1 MQLNNNLT
9 LSQQIQLVVDKRNE
23 ALSSLTPLVT
33 QANVWKNWIDSIVA
47 FLEVYD
53 SDWNGILW
61 DSGEATA
68 SRWDEIRPKIDEFK
82 SKIYNLIETDKE
94 NEGSLTEAYARAS
107 RSYLNLGSI
116 GPWRRG
122 KSEFIAR
129 MTQLDSWIVPRS
141 KLDKCTGTT
150 INIINDK
157 YYSSSEDNEGKD
169 NVALIYHYTV
179 KEMCAILNQYF
190 VYLDIDLQVTAN
202 TPAEFKAFC
211 DSNRRKI
218 LHIERQVGKKGF
230 KDTLDEYIQNVDE
243 YYKDLDGEVLIIS
256 NLDTEQSKRV
266 YRPCVSYRKTPDNI
280 GTEVSYK
287 VLATKKA
294 IVYTHFKLLD
304 TEVGKIQIVDTP
316 GLGEKRIGVDEALEK
331 ALKKD
336 LDIAI
341 GLGKVAPAI
350 DDEDLVQ
357 QFHEKLKIELKGR
370 KPEDWLFYLFNVW
383 STAADIDKDVVTTV
397 KRKILEDLR
406 VPVSKENINYPGITI
421 QEDHQAFI
429 DCRNDFSLV
438 GYNEDGTL
446 DMSDDKGI
454 EPFIKHVLEQMVT
467 SIQGVDEAFYA
478 KAKTDYE
485 DVKTFHSELVSELN
499 GLSLKNYNMFNIID
513 DQIVALHKELHSF
526 QKINIVE
533 SIQNNIQGLQ
543 SEPTGMALLSSFVE
557 DTSMDEKKLKGFGGD
572 DSRSI
577 QFIYE
582 RLKPIW
588 EQSTNQL
595 TEGQYDGNR
604 EFNVY
609 SERKKDLFNK
619 MKRDIANRIDEHDA
633 IEKVRQRKEEF
644 AQVFLSVGLMRYIL
658 PNSSPETFYED
669 ICEELEKQET
679 SYGNLINLF
688 SKFNDFEVTIKDDIR
703 ALLDATL
710 TSCLHDDD
718 FGNDGFTT
726 YESAVKSFI
735 HSLFFIEQ
743 SIKDSVGESGS
754 SISRVILN
762 QSKKFNNECLDLAS
776 ITDKMEMG
784 QSPLRNEL
792 HVLYDE
798 YKDKFFV
805 DDESTVKQG
814 IVDRWKRT
822 IK

>member
-1 MQLNNNLT
+1 MQSNNNLT

-23 ALSSLTPLVT
+23 ALSTLTPLVN
-33 QANVWKNWIDSIVA
+33 QANSWKNWIDSIIA
-47 FLEVYD
+47 FLDVYD
-53 SDWNGILW
+53 SEWNGILW
-61 DSGEATA
+61 DSGEQTA

-94 NEGSLTEAYARAS
+94 NEGSLTEAYARAG

-157 YYSSSEDNEGKD
+157 YFSSSEDLEGEE

-179 KEMCAILNQYF
+179 KEMCDILNQYF
-190 VYLDIDLQVTAN
+190 SYLDIDLHVAAT
-202 TPAEFKAFC
+202 TPREFKAFC
-211 DSNRRKI
+211 DSNRRMI
-218 LHIERQVGKKGF
+218 LQIERQVGKKGF
-230 KDTLDEYIQNVDE
+230 KDTLDEYVTNVKE
-243 YYKDLDGEVLIIS
+243 YYEDLDGEVLVIR
-256 NLDTEQSKRV
+256 NLDTEQAKRI

-294 IVYTHFKLLD
+294 VVYTHFRLVD

-316 GLGEKRIGVDEALEK
+316 GLGEKRIGVDKALET

-406 VPVSKENINYPGITI
+406 VPVSKDNINYPGISI
-421 QEDHQAFI
+421 QASHQAFI

-454 EPFIKHVLEQMVT
+454 EPFIKHVLEQMVA

-478 KAKTDYE
+478 KAKTDYD
-485 DVKTFHSELVSELN
+485 DVKSYYGALLSDLN
-499 GLSLKNYNMFNIID
+499 SLSLKNYNMFNIID
-513 DQIVALHKELHSF
+513 DQIVALHKKLHSF
-526 QKINIVE
+526 QKVNIVE

-543 SEPTGMALLSSFVE
+543 NEPTGLALLSSFIE
-557 DTSMDEKKLKGFGGD
+557 DISVDEKKLKGFAGD
-572 DSRSI
+572 DSQSI
-577 QFIYE
+577 QYIYE

-588 EQSTNQL
+588 EQSTSQL

-604 EFNVY
+604 EFHVY
-609 SERKKDLFNK
+609 SERKMELFNK

-633 IEKVRQRKEEF
+633 IEKVTQRKEEF
-644 AQVFLSVGLMRYIL
+644 ATVFLNDGLMHYIL
-658 PNSSPETFYED
+658 PNSCPETFYND
-669 ICEELEKQET
+669 ICEELKKQET
-679 SYGNLINLF
+679 SYSNLICLF
-688 SKFNDFEVTIKDDIR
+688 SKYNDFEVTIKDDIR

-735 HSLFFIEQ
+735 HSLYYIEQ

-776 ITDKMEMG
+776 VTDKMEMG